1 MGERLRRRRGSLA
14 QHDGA
19 SSPAIDAI
27 LDALV
32 AARTHDDHVAAARAL
47 DRLLLSGF
55 YSRRC
60 ITPARCSSAHA
71 SKLRHPDRMPKFPML
86 PFNMLLDTWWMADN

>member
-1 MGERLRRRRGSLA
+1 MGERLRRRGSLA
-14 QHDGA
+14 QHDGG
-19 SSPAIDAI
+19 SSPAIDAM

-55 YSRRC
+55 YF
-60 ITPARCSSAHA
+60 TPLYHAGQIFIAHS

-86 PFNMLLDTWWMADN
+86 PFDMLLDSWWLADN